1 MLCSLRYWQ
10 LHEIKPIINQRNKI
24 THISWFLTTKLHA
37 VIFQKTIIVLVI
49 KMWTWNST
57 RGVKLKIMRAGCFWN
72 LCNLLSWPNDQTVE
86 CHAQYYKSLL
96 THHKHSSL
104 RVTSHIGQVFSS
116 PITGANERLW
126 QRKKWK
132 DKRRMREKGPESK
145 GLLQKKVWTRCMNQ
159 TG

>member
-1 MLCSLRYWQ
+1 MTLIRDART
-10 LHEIKPIINQRNKI
+10 HEHRNKI
-24 THISWFLTTKLHA
+24 TRISWFLTTTLNA
-37 VIFQKTIIVLVI
+37 VIFQKTIILLVI
-49 KMWTWNST
+49 TMWTWNPT
-57 RGVKLKIMRAGCFWN
+57 RSARFKILRAVCIWN
-72 LCNLLSWPNDQTVE
+72 LCSLLCRPIDHAAE

-116 PITGANERLW
+116 PIIGANERLW

-132 DKRRMREKGPESK
+132 DKRRMREKGLESM

-159 TG
+159 TV